1 MKFNEESTTTKR
13 NPSNRFLARFVHYS
27 RTGMFQKINK
37 GIEKI
42 QWPKHFT
49 KDEKDLIKGLC
60 HSEPSR
66 RTPMLEGGPD
76 QLKGSPLYAATS
88 SITRKSIPFFH
99 SKIEAAGEERCRLP
113 GVFGSRLAASRRAV
127 AQVRKDGVVLVGDQ
141 GRHGESRTPGF
152 RFHHF
157 SCLPGRS

>member
-60 HSEPSR
+60 ERWLAGHRGRLTLRSLLLSKKKA
-66 RTPMLEGGPD
+66 TPNL
-76 QLKGSPLYAATS
+76 
-88 SITRKSIPFFH
+88 
-99 SKIEAAGEERCRLP
+99 
-113 GVFGSRLAASRRAV
+113 GSRSLILDSQMVTSDIFAFFGAFLICSDPA
-127 AQVRKDGVVLVGDQ
+127 
-141 GRHGESRTPGF
+141 
-152 RFHHF
+152 
-157 SCLPGRS
+157 